1 MTLLL
6 QLSRIMVVLK
16 VTVYSSEIFEKV
28 KDVIEQLIK
37 VDFIH
42 VLYGKN
48 VNNKVTEREYIKWLI
63 KNLKR

>member
-28 KDVIEQLIK
+28 KVVIEQLIK
-37 VDFIH
+37 S
-42 VLYGKN
+42 
-48 VNNKVTEREYIKWLI
+48 
-63 KNLKR
+63 

>member
-28 KDVIEQLIK
+28 KDVIEQLIMK
-37 VDFIH
+37 MVDGLMPMRKI
-42 VLYGKN
+42 
-48 VNNKVTEREYIKWLI
+48 
-63 KNLKR
+63 

>member
-28 KDVIEQLIK
+28 KDVIEQLTK
-37 VDFIH
+37 S
-42 VLYGKN
+42 
-48 VNNKVTEREYIKWLI
+48 
-63 KNLKR
+63 

>member
-42 VLYGKN
+42 VLYGK
-48 VNNKVTEREYIKWLI
+48 TLIIK
-63 KNLKR
+63 

>member
-37 VDFIH
+37 S
-42 VLYGKN
+42 
-48 VNNKVTEREYIKWLI
+48 
-63 KNLKR
+63 

>member
-28 KDVIEQLIK
+28 KDVREQLIK
-37 VDFIH
+37 S
-42 VLYGKN
+42 
-48 VNNKVTEREYIKWLI
+48 
-63 KNLKR
+63 